1 VTGEFAVEQ
10 AGRFLGELAIQI
22 KRARGSRSA
31 ERIHDL
37 RVALRRFKSVL
48 QALESCFPDDGARAI
63 RLRLKGIMGAAG
75 DVRDRDIAAELVGQM
90 GAPESGLLAGRFRSD
105 RKKAAAVL
113 SGLLKG
119 WVDGQVGAEWDR
131 ALKAGGG
138 EAAYCAK
145 PVMDS
150 ARNAIRRIAE
160 KQLRRGKRALRED
173 APPKKLHRLRIA
185 TKEFRYTVDLFAP
198 VLGDSA
204 AKLVDELKELQTLL
218 GDINDLASA
227 RRLVET
233 ADDSGDIARQ
243 LKKKQRKKIRKFRKA
258 WSHRLGHVTKKAVEL
273 GG

>member
-10 AGRFLGELAIQI
+10 AGRFLGELAVQI
-22 KRARGSRSA
+22 KRARGSRTA
-31 ERIHDL
+31 ERVHDL
-37 RVALRRFKSVL
+37 RVAVRRFKSVL
-48 QALESCFPDDGARAI
+48 QALEPCFPGESVRAI
-63 RLRLKGIMGAAG
+63 RVRLKGIMGAAG

-90 GAPESGLLAGRFRSD
+90 DAPESGLLASRFRSE

-119 WVDGQVGAEWDR
+119 WVDGQVAAEWGR
-131 ALKAGGG
+131 VLAAGGG
-138 EAAYCAK
+138 EAAFCAR
-145 PVMDS
+145 PVLDS
-150 ARNAIRRIAE
+150 AGSAIRRVAE

-185 TKEFRYTVDLFAP
+185 TKEFRYTIDLFLP
-198 VLGDSA
+198 VLGGSA
-204 AKLVDELKELQTLL
+204 EGLLDELKELQTLL

-233 ADDSGDIARQ
+233 AGGPGGIAKR

-258 WSHRLGHVTKKAVEL
+258 WSDRLGHVAKKAVEL